1 MSLVPS
7 LPVLDH
13 DVSWNDEEKD
23 VHMHSFGV
31 ILPTLQIKCQH
42 SQNSF
47 VQIRNDVVFVLL

>member
-13 DVSWNDEEKD
+13 DVCWNDEEKD

-31 ILPTLQIKCQH
+31 ILPPLHTKCKH

-47 VQIRNDVVFVLL
+47 VHIRSDVVFVLL